1 MGSFLGIAAATW
13 GVVMAVAP
21 LLQVRRMVTRRSS
34 DDLSLGYFAVLLPG
48 FALWVGYGWAG
59 ADWPLV
65 VPNALALAVGVATVI
80 VGRLLRSHG
89 RPPRQ
94 DEATAGARKVS
105 DSD

>member
-1 MGSFLGIAAATW
+1 MASFLGIAAATW

-21 LLQVRRMVTRRSS
+21 LLQVRRMVIRRSS

-65 VPNALALAVGVATVI
+65 VPNALALAVGAATVI
-80 VGRLLRSHG
+80 VGRLLRSRH

-94 DEATAGARKVS
+94 DQAVEGHS
-105 DSD
+105 

>member
-1 MGSFLGIAAATW
+1 MAAFLGIAAASW

-21 LLQVRRMVTRRSS
+21 LLQVRRMVIRRSS

-48 FALWVGYGWAG
+48 FALWAAYGWAG

-65 VPNALALAVGVATVI
+65 VPNAVALAVGVVTIV
-80 VGRLLRSHG
+80 VGRLVRSHD

-94 DEATAGARKVS
+94 DAAGGPH
-105 DSD
+105 